1 VSRCAVNMPV
11 AFGGAAEGADQFN
24 RLRIMRPASA
34 SSETGV
40 ERIDTR
46 EFRSTMLT

>member
-11 AFGGAAEGADQFN
+11 AFGGAAEGVDQFN

-34 SSETGV
+34 SSEIGI
-40 ERIDTR
+40 ERIDTMELR
-46 EFRSTMLT
+46 FIM